1 MLTATPGPGHLTSVN
16 RFKLLAGNES
26 ASQGVIVCRVGK
38 RRTLPNNNLALPWGE
53 FNDWLQE
60 IIS

>member
-1 MLTATPGPGHLTSVN
+1 VN